1 MGADAEEIGR
11 GEGGYNGG
19 AEGGVREAGG
29 EVRRMVEVLERR
41 IGQLEE
47 ELKATK
53 KELERKTKV
62 NEGYKYELVNV
73 KQMTPSV
80 LKDST
85 SFRTWRE
92 EFERWAGLKVRGMQD
107 VLKVIG

>member
-1 MGADAEEIGR
+1 MSGSGGGGTVRDGRDIRAGDDGADAEEIRR
-11 GEGGYNGG
+11 GEGGYDGG

-80 LKDST
+80 L
-85 SFRTWRE
+85 
-92 EFERWAGLKVRGMQD
+92 
-107 VLKVIG
+107 